1 MAKTILVGAAM
12 AALLLTPTALAA
24 DDDLAV
30 TVTIRPVHAL
40 VERLMEGVGE
50 PRLLVTGGAS
60 PHSYAL
66 KPSDA
71 RALAESDLV
80 IRVSPALEVT
90 LNAALANLPE
100 NAKTISLHETP
111 GLTLLPAREG
121 GLWEAHDHAGHGHD
135 HDHGHDHGHKH
146 DHEHDHAHDRGAD
159 LAAGDHDAHFWLDPH
174 NAKAMAR
181 HIAESLAGLSPR
193 NKAVFEA
200 NLEKLGA
207 DLDALDTELAAAT
220 KPVAERPYIVFHD
233 AYQYFENRYGLK
245 AAGSVTVSPD
255 RQPSARRIRDL
266 RARIGQ
272 AGAVC
277 VFAEPQF
284 EPRLIETIVEG
295 SGAHTGI
302 LDPEGTGMPEGADGY
317 FDLMRGL
324 SKNLADCLEKADG

>member
-80 IRVSPALEVT
+80 VRVSPALEVT
-90 LNAALANLPE
+90 LNAALANLPKK
-100 NAKTISLHETP
+100 AKTISLHETP

-121 GLWEAHDHAGHGHD
+121 GLWEAHDHAGHDHGHAD

-146 DHEHDHAHDRGAD
+146 DHGHDHAHDHTHDRGAD
-159 LAAGDHDAHFWLDPH
+159 LAAGDHDAHFWLDPR
-174 NAKAMAR
+174 NAKAMRA
-181 HIAESLAGLSPR
+181 ISP
-193 NKAVFEA
+193 
-200 NLEKLGA
+200 
-207 DLDALDTELAAAT
+207 
-220 KPVAERPYIVFHD
+220 
-233 AYQYFENRYGLK
+233 NR
-245 AAGSVTVSPD
+245 SPD
-255 RQPSARRIRDL
+255 
-266 RARIGQ
+266 
-272 AGAVC
+272 
-277 VFAEPQF
+277 
-284 EPRLIETIVEG
+284 
-295 SGAHTGI
+295 
-302 LDPEGTGMPEGADGY
+302 
-317 FDLMRGL
+317 
-324 SKNLADCLEKADG
+324 